1 MLLLTNNEKFKEI
14 ESELNSNKFKL
25 DYQDITYIEVL
36 EKTRD
41 LVHKGYT
48 ILTHPLYGSVKP
60 NETLYRSIVLDETDE
75 FDMQSLML
83 IEDAIATAIK
93 FKNNRLTPM
102 WTESV
107 KDDFRVIDYDLI
119 KKSIDRI
126 LQ

>member
-1 MLLLTNNEKFKEI
+1 MLMLLLTNNEKFKEI

-93 FKNNRLTPM
+93 FKNNRLTRS
-102 WTESV
+102 EER
-107 KDDFRVIDYDLI
+107 RVG
-119 KKSIDRI
+119 KE
-126 LQ
+126 

>member
-14 ESELNSNKFKL
+14 EGELSTNKMRL
-25 DYQDITYIEVL
+25 DYHDVTYIEIL
-36 EKTRD
+36 EKARD

-60 NETLYRSIVLDETDE
+60 NETLYRSIVLEETGE

-93 FKNNRLTPM
+93 FRNNRLTPM
-102 WTESV
+102 WTERV

-126 LQ
+126 FQ